1 MVSHIEPI
9 VITPSGGD
17 GGNPYYTAELSD
29 VKRDEVNSQS
39 ASSVTGDRGNVHYSR
54 ELDQTPAAAGNVCSA
69 RRC

>member
-1 MVSHIEPI
+1 MSHIEPI

-17 GGNPYYTAELSD
+17 GGNPHYTAELSD
-29 VKRDEVNSQS
+29 VKRDEVISQS